1 MNILKVLSAGG
12 VLALSVGAANAA
24 TYYATDVIASD
35 PGFCDTTRDGGACS
49 KPSRYNPNNAKG
61 APDGRFYSLGLT
73 TYNDDGSVD
82 DEGSITLGFGT
93 TFPTQQDVGVWEV
106 TYNISP
112 TSRHREAVDVYAIMG
127 GVETLLGRLTNL
139 NGGGKVLAGMGF
151 EYIKLV
157 DATLNEFGRSGTTSF
172 DGFDVDSVSVAPV
185 PLPAAGLM
193 LLAGLGGFGVMRRR
207 QKKA

>member
-1 MNILKVLSAGG
+1 STFALTNATLPFGLRLAGLGLEEAVRATPGLRPG
-12 VLALSVGAANAA
+12 VNVYRGAV
-24 TYYATDVIASD
+24 TYEAVAD
-35 PGFCDTTRDGGACS
+35 
-49 KPSRYNPNNAKG
+49 
-61 APDGRFYSLGLT
+61 SLGLT

-93 TFPTQQDVGVWEV
+93 TFPTQQDVSVWEV

>member
-1 MNILKVLSAGG
+1 
-12 VLALSVGAANAA
+12 
-24 TYYATDVIASD
+24 
-35 PGFCDTTRDGGACS
+35 
-49 KPSRYNPNNAKG
+49 
-61 APDGRFYSLGLT
+61 
-73 TYNDDGSVD
+73 
-82 DEGSITLGFGT
+82 
-93 TFPTQQDVGVWEV
+93 
-106 TYNISP
+106 
-112 TSRHREAVDVYAIMG
+112 
-127 GVETLLGRLTNL
+127 
-139 NGGGKVLAGMGF
+139 GMGF